1 MIIQWYILYL
11 KDVTFLNTYKGPHK
25 MKMTA
30 EHYETI
36 KTAMQTI
43 PVVDL
48 LAHRDYIIAEGKAQ
62 DVDKR
67 LRWDCLHA
75 SGVKLGDGRGCS
87 GLPVYSYLHDSHIDT
102 ALKQIIKELGI

>member
-1 MIIQWYILYL
+1 
-11 KDVTFLNTYKGPHK
+11 

-36 KTAMQTI
+36 KAAMQTI
-43 PVVDL
+43 PVVDI

-67 LRWDCLHA
+67 LRWDCLYA
-75 SGVKLGDGRGCS
+75 TKIKLGDGRGCS
-87 GLPVYSYLHDSHIDT
+87 GLPVYAYLHDSHIDT
-102 ALKQIIKELGI
+102 ALKQIMKDLGV